1 MTSIGVSD
9 DVNQRQKR
17 KTKAQNIEI
26 FKNKM
31 RKVLE
36 VLYGMVKKRSS
47 TIRWIDE

>member
-17 KTKAQNIEI
+17 KTKAQNIENI
-26 FKNKM
+26 KNKM

-36 VLYGMVKKRSS
+36 VLYGMVKKHSS